1 MFTICLF
8 MFWLHTVVLSKT
20 RKLQF
25 TNSLLVRLHIIIE
38 TAAYRFHKI
47 NSSRHNN
54 IRGFKIRYYNAKILY
69 KDDLEFVTE
78 FPCLLGHPGC
88 IAMGEINLDAQFLEL
103 CELLN
108 FFLRL
113 KNILYL
119 NNHCSDGSD
128 NRFCPGCVSAPTP
141 APPTLPLW

>member
-1 MFTICLF
+1 MFTFRLF
-8 MFWLHTVVLSKT
+8 MFILHTAVLSKA

-38 TAAYRFHKI
+38 TAAYLFHKI

-88 IAMGEINLDAQFLEL
+88 IAMGEINLDAQFLD
-103 CELLN
+103 CMHVN
-108 FFLRL
+108 
-113 KNILYL
+113 Y
-119 NNHCSDGSD
+119 
-128 NRFCPGCVSAPTP
+128 
-141 APPTLPLW
+141 